1 MTPKLFAEI
10 QKLWRNL
17 NIGDIAKVE
26 ILEKLPFQ
34 RLSTLL
40 HKGIKLY
47 LSRPQ
52 KRMFQYL
59 RRKVKI
65 WTRISIVSII
75 GYIDNTIL
83 DKKLTSA

>member
-1 MTPKLFAEI
+1 MTPKLFVKT

-17 NIGDIAKVE
+17 KIGDIAKVE
-26 ILEKLPFQ
+26 ILEELPFQ
-34 RLSTLL
+34 RVSELL
-40 HKGIKLY
+40 HRRIKLY

-59 RRKVKI
+59 RCKVKI

-75 GYIDNTIL
+75 GYIDKTL
-83 DKKLTSA
+83 S